1 MAPSLS
7 FPFIGWVVA
16 GIWLLAWPVFAEPQ
30 GSDQF
35 STSGEYDRFAV
46 GNAHRWY
53 DKHSTGAKQKSS
65 HCLAILDE
73 AKTFQDNGLALDEA
87 ARQPGLD
94 SRQATAL
101 RKQANEQFGLRDK
114 KIRAFIDCFN
124 QANRKSSPGS
134 DQFATGGDAPRGDN
148 RQAQPGTPS
157 SPRSRKDGD
166 NGQTQPP
173 RPTHKPGSTDQR
185 TPSDVFSTKGD
196 KTPSE
201 GIPTQKPSEQPYGSG
216 SDQIRTRPD
225 PTGKTPPDIFH
236 TSPGKQQPGD
246 VFETNSS
253 DRAKPTEQKSNPV
266 HIDTQPR
273 EKIWNLQ
280 QLAVWVFENYKS
292 SIGPISTVP
301 IKNAAEPTYLVL
313 LSGLD
318 LFKLGRAT
326 STLVDARM
334 AFTNIA
340 VLDAYLDAILVATK
354 SLPHKANLIIA
365 GHSLGGIE
373 AQKVVSRLREAGF
386 HVQQVITYGSP
397 ITAFRDGTTQYR
409 YVTAKGDQIAEIY
422 QLQDNNP
429 AIVRI
434 PGGTDPLPFS
444 PNSSHQIYPRSL
456 QLTYRTVP
464 KVAHISAPCWE
475 LDLHQ
480 VVEYSAP
487 DLASRILRLPSGD
500 YKRAMRICPRNP
512 GSSDPH
518 CGCARDSRGGHM
530 SSNCFWASLAED
542 LTQETGGRIQY
553 WAPCEP
559 QGTQEAV
566 INEALLRHYGRNHQQ
581 VVHNRKEIDDA
592 LKSPGSRGVV
602 FFTNLTRVQPID
614 RSAPREPGATYRELS
629 GQLYKEEPGKYY
641 HAIGH
646 ELFQKHRHVVNARN
660 NGVKVV
666 IYDAQSSSPEF
677 MCDAGDYFNMRT
689 LEIKFFQTKFAPRD
703 NRHSAKPTSQ
713 SQ

>member
-1 MAPSLS
+1 MLRRLPAQWLVPSLFLS
-7 FPFIGWVVA
+7 V
-16 GIWLLAWPVFAEPQ
+16 LLMAWSAHPAPPT
-30 GSDQF
+30 SDVF

-53 DKHSTGAKQKSS
+53 DGHSTEAKQKSG
-65 HCLAILDE
+65 HCLSVLNE
-73 AKTFQDNGLALDEA
+73 AKAIQNTALALDET

-94 SRQATAL
+94 GRQATAL

-124 QANRKSSPGS
+124 QANRQNPRA
-134 DQFATGGDAPRGDN
+134 DRFATGGDNPQTQPR
-148 RQAQPGTPS
+148 TKS
-157 SPRSRKDGD
+157 SPLSRTGDD

-173 RPTHKPGSTDQR
+173 GPTHKPGSNDPGTQ
-185 TPSDVFSTKGD
+185 SDVFSTKGD
-196 KTPSE
+196 KTPSDDVQ
-201 GIPTQKPSEQPYGSG
+201 PQASSDQPYGSG
-216 SDQIRTRPD
+216 SDQIRTKPD

-236 TSPGKQQPGD
+236 TRPGEGQPGD
-246 VFETNSS
+246 VFGTNSAP
-253 DRAKPTEQKSNPV
+253 RPKPAEHKSNRV
-266 HIDTQPR
+266 YIDTQPR

-292 SIGPISTVP
+292 SIGPISTIP

-340 VLDAYLDAILVATK
+340 VLDAYLNAILVAME
-354 SLPHKANLIIA
+354 SLPHKKANLIIA

-373 AQKVVSRLREAGF
+373 AQKVVSHLRKKGF

-397 ITAFRDGTTQYR
+397 ITAFRDSTTQYR
-409 YVTAKGDQIAEIY
+409 YVTAEGDQIAEIY
-422 QLQDNNP
+422 QLQDNSP

-456 QLTYRTVP
+456 SLTYRTVP

-500 YKRAMRICPRNP
+500 YKQAVRTCPRNP
-512 GSSDPH
+512 GSLDPH
-518 CGCARDSRGGHM
+518 CGCPRDSRGGHM
-530 SSNCFWASLAED
+530 SSNCFWVSLAED
-542 LTQETGGRIQY
+542 YTQETGERIQY
-553 WAPCEP
+553 WASCEP
-559 QGTQEAV
+559 GGTDETV
-566 INEALLRHYGRNHQQ
+566 INETLLLHYGRNQKQQ
-581 VVHNRKEIDDA
+581 IHNRGEIEKA
-592 LKSPGSRGVV
+592 LRNPGSRGLV
-602 FFTNLTRVQPID
+602 FFTGLQRVQPTD
-614 RSAPREPGATYRELS
+614 RAAPRERGATYRELN
-629 GQLYKEEPGKYY
+629 GQLFKEDPGKFYRV
-641 HAIGH
+641 IGNQ
-646 ELFQKHRHVVNARN
+646 LFERVRHVVNARN
-660 NGVKVV
+660 NGARVL
-666 IYDAQSSSPEF
+666 IYDAQSSSPQF
-677 MCDAGDYFNMRT
+677 MCDASGYFDMSQV
-689 LEIKFFQTKFAPRD
+689 EIELFQTAFGQPRGQ
-703 NRHSAKPTSQ
+703 HQTQPTSHPR
-713 SQ
+713 